1 MDATSVFSVV
11 EHSLDECHNANS
23 DNRYTETHN
32 TAAVVHLMAASHAAP
47 CWKQVAAVCAPCA
60 VSTLAVIHSA
70 MSGTRVMRKFVAVGT
85 FK

>member
-47 CWKQVAAVCAPCA
+47 CWKQVAAAF
-60 VSTLAVIHSA
+60 VSCDLELLVVLCFAHDTELSLDSEIL
-70 MSGTRVMRKFVAVGT
+70 
-85 FK
+85 